1 MVVCSQKFH
10 NLGEVSWDYPDSNT
24 GVQAEIDVLA
34 AKGNVEQLVGGVDV
48 ASLLIDALELEEDPT
63 EYGYGLGGG
72 TTNP

>member
-1 MVVCSQKFH
+1 M
-10 NLGEVSWDYPDSNT
+10 
-24 GVQAEIDVLA
+24 LA